1 MCVCVVFRV
10 PWPSSLCVCVC
21 AACDGQKLGE
31 RQKQYFIQMML
42 LHAAN
47 GQGTGQPSQEP
58 SLGAGQR
65 PA

>member
-10 PWPSSLCVCVC
+10 PWPSSLCAC